1 MAKIELLLGG
11 PTSAEREEQIEG
23 LIYDLNVCRET
34 AVNIRVRSMIE
45 WFAKE
50 NPNKQN
56 YIDLVA
62 SVEAPQPV
70 KLPRIGFGTYRH
82 NGFIHPKMV
91 IHGFHMTEIDTSEA
105 RFIGNKI
112 IDRIGLD
119 IEDVFEIEY
128 WGFQRVGKVV
138 PTKLD
143 VIYHLGERPHI
154 YHSGQFIAVVQRH

>member
-105 RFIGNKI
+105 RFIGNNI
-112 IDRIGLD
+112 IDQIGLD